1 MSALDLDSDWLLDI
15 FDKARANDLQKASDG
30 KRAAAYEHQARA
42 PLRRSVPR
50 RKTAATAG
58 RNSIPERQTV
68 WFEEQPGFGLREYA
82 TGREMFIVQYPAI
95 TGNRTITIGNAKV
108 IDMQTALDVARRCIY
123 HSDPDKNLADE
134 RKRTRTLP
142 MFQDYLED
150 YWKVMWRQWKPSSQH
165 TEDKYRRLYLADAFA
180 DKGVDEVTHE
190 DVAKWMV
197 QCTRRGGPGAVNR
210 AFERLKAVM
219 RKAEEWGL
227 RPEGSNPCRLIKAN
241 PRRKMERFLNEHEF
255 ARLGEVLS
263 ASREHRPAH
272 CAAILLIMLTGCRK
286 DEIVGLTW
294 GEVRGSRI
302 YLDDSKTGA
311 RIVHLCSQA
320 QDLLAGFKRGKPTEL
335 VFKGQYG
342 TSIDI
347 DAYWCRMKREAK
359 LGVIRLQDLR
369 HSYASQAARLS
380 LPLPTIQRLLGHA
393 RLDSTAR
400 YTHFDD
406 GHLVDVAQQISD
418 VIDRAMVC
426 GIFRSPSY

>member
-1 MSALDLDSDWLLDI
+1 MTAAEFSYESMDELCARVAAFGLLTVTKSELPI
-15 FDKARANDLQKASDG
+15 
-30 KRAAAYEHQARA
+30 A
-42 PLRRSVPR
+42 PDRQVRPPMRRSATR
-50 RKTAATAG
+50 RKAVPAVG
-58 RNSIPERQTV
+58 RNSVPERQTV
-68 WFEEQPGFGLREYA
+68 WFEEQPGFGVREYA
-82 TGREMFIVQYPAI
+82 TGREMFIVQYPAV
-95 TGNRTITIGNAKV
+95 TGNRTITIGNANV

-123 HSDPDKNLADE
+123 HSDPDRNLADE
-134 RKRTRTLP
+134 RKRTRKLP
-142 MFQDYLED
+142 MFQDYLDD

-165 TEDKYRRLYLADAFA
+165 TEDKYRRLYLADAFV
-180 DKGVDEVTHE
+180 DKGIDEIAHE

-197 QCTRRGGPGAVNR
+197 QCTRRGAPGAVNR

-219 RKAEEWGL
+219 RKAEDWGL

-255 ARLGEVLS
+255 ARLGQAIS
-263 ASREHRPAH
+263 ASRERRPAH
-272 CAAILLIMLTGCRK
+272 CAALLLIMLTGCRK

-320 QDLLAGFKRGKPTEL
+320 RDILAGIKRGKPTDP
-335 VFKGQYG
+335 VFMGRYGKG
-342 TSIDI
+342 IDL
-347 DAYWCRMKREAK
+347 DTYWGRMKREAK
-359 LGVIRLQDLR
+359 LGVIRLHDLR

-380 LPLPTIQRLLGHA
+380 LPLPTIQRLLGHT

-418 VIDRAMVC
+418 LIDGATN
-426 GIFRSPSY
+426 

>member
-1 MSALDLDSDWLLDI
+1 M
-15 FDKARANDLQKASDG
+15 ARADIDFDWIDEIFEKAGVHGILKVPDL
-30 KRAAAYEHQARA
+30 E
-42 PLRRSVPR
+42 RSVASERQVRPSVRRPANR
-50 RKTAATAG
+50 RKPVDAVG

-123 HSDPDKNLADE
+123 HSDPDRNLADE
-134 RKRTRTLP
+134 RKRTRKLP

-150 YWKVMWRQWKPSSQH
+150 YWKIMWRQWKPSSQK
-165 TEDKYRRLYLADAFA
+165 TEDKYRRRYLADAFI
-180 DKGVDEVTHE
+180 DKGIDEISHE

-197 QCTRRGGPGAVNR
+197 DCNRRGGQGSVNR
-210 AFERLKAVM
+210 AFERLKAAM
-219 RKAEEWGL
+219 RKAEDWGL

-255 ARLGEVLS
+255 SRLGQVIS
-263 ASREHRPAH
+263 QSRERRPVH
-272 CAAILLIMLTGCRK
+272 SAALLLVMLTGCRK
-286 DEIVGLTW
+286 EEIVGLTW

-320 QDLLAGFKRGKPTEL
+320 RDILAGFKRGTPTDL

-342 TSIDI
+342 TGIDI

-359 LGVIRLQDLR
+359 LGVIRLHDLR

-406 GHLVDVAQQISD
+406 SHLVDVAQQISD
-418 VIDRAMVC
+418 LIDGATN
-426 GIFRSPSY
+426 